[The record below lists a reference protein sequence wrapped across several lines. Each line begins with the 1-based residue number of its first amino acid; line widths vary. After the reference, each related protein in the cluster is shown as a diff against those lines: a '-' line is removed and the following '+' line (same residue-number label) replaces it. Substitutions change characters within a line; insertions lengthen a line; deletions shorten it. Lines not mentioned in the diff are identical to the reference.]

1 MESGG
6 MASAS
11 AALSVDA
18 LDTSPELAALRDSEA
33 RYRFLAENTSDI
45 IVRASMA
52 GTLLYVSPAVRA
64 LGYEPEALVGTSAH
78 LLVHADDLQQ
88 FLANMAALDSDGP
101 IDATVSREH
110 RYRTASGG
118 WMWLEGNPHVIR
130 DASGAPIEI
139 VNAFRNVTERRTL
152 REQAARQAR

>member
-1 MESGG
+1 MESAGIVP
-6 MASAS
+6 ASAPR
-11 AALSVDA
+11 SVDA

-88 FLANMAALDSDGP
+88 FLANMAALEA
-101 IDATVSREH
+101 IDPSTRRSAVSIAIEPLPGIGCGWRAIRMWSATR
-110 RYRTASGG
+110 
-118 WMWLEGNPHVIR
+118 P
-130 DASGAPIEI
+130 
-139 VNAFRNVTERRTL
+139 AFRSRS
-152 REQAARQAR
+152 